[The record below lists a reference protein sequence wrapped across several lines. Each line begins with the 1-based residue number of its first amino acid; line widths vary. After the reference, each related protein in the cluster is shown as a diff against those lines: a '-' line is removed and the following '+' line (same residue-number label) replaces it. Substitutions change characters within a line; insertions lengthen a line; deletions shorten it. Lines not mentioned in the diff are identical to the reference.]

1 VGSGDRAGRL
11 VAQDPARVFGTVARV
26 NRRVTRRLIPF
37 LFLLYVVAFLDR
49 VNVGFAALQ
58 MKQDLGFGD
67 AVYGLGAGIFFIG
80 YFLFEVPSNL
90 ILERVGPRYWIARI
104 MISWGVVS
112 SAMAFVHGEAAFYAL
127 RFLLGVAEAG
137 FFPGIVLYLTYW
149 FPAAERARA
158 VALFMTATAMS
169 GVVGGPLSGAL
180 LELDG
185 ALGFRGWQWLFV
197 VEGLPAVALGLVV
210 LRFLTDRPE
219 DAHWLPADER
229 RRLVERLAAERA
241 AVASRH
247 GVELRWAL
255 AHPRV
260 WALALLYFAIV
271 VGLYGVTLWLPQ
283 IVRELGERSAL
294 EIGLVTAIPYLAAS
308 LAMVV
313 VGARSDRSGERRGH
327 LAGSA
332 LVGAAGFAL
341 TATLEVPPAAAI
353 ALLSLAAAGV
363 WGCFGPFWAL
373 PGSFLAGSAAA
384 GGIALI
390 NSIGNLGGFAGPY
403 ALGLLREAT
412 GDFRAGLGLLALSL
426 SAVALLALRLPRGD
440 APPRD

>member
-1 VGSGDRAGRL
+1 V
-11 VAQDPARVFGTVARV
+11 RV

-37 LFLLYVVAFLDR
+37 LFALYVVAFLDR

-58 MKQDLGFGD
+58 MKADLGFGD
-67 AVYGLGAGIFFIG
+67 AVYGLGAGIFFLG
-80 YFLFEVPSNL
+80 YFVFEVPSNL
-90 ILERVGPRYWIARI
+90 ILERVGPRFWIARI
-104 MISWGVVS
+104 MISWGLVS
-112 SAMAFVHGEAAFYAL
+112 AGMAFVRSESAFYAL

-158 VALFMTATAMS
+158 TALFMTATAMS
-169 GVVGGPLSGAL
+169 GVIGGPLSGAL

-185 ALGFRGWQWLFV
+185 ALGFHGWQWLFV
-197 VEGLPAVALGLVV
+197 AEGLPAVALGFAV

-219 DAHWLPADER
+219 DARWLPEDER
-229 RRLVERLAAERA
+229 RALVARLAAERA
-241 AVASRH
+241 AVVGRH
-247 GVELRWAL
+247 GDDLRRAL

-260 WALALLYFAIV
+260 WALALLYFAII
-271 VGLYGVTLWLPQ
+271 VGLYGVSLWLPQ
-283 IVRELGERSAL
+283 IVRDLGPRGAF
-294 EIGLVTAIPYLAAS
+294 EIGLLTAIPYLAAA
-308 LAMVV
+308 LAMVA
-313 VGARSDRSGERRGH
+313 VGAHSDRRGERRWH
-327 LAGSA
+327 VAVSA
-332 LVGAAGFAL
+332 LVGAAGFAA
-341 TATLEVPPAAAI
+341 TATLEVPPAASI
-353 ALLSLAAAGV
+353 ALLSVAAAGV

-390 NSIGNLGGFAGPY
+390 NSIGNLGGFVGPY

-426 SAVALLALRLPRGD
+426 AAVALLALRLPREQRG
-440 APPRD
+440 

>member
-1 VGSGDRAGRL
+1 VSRDGSVLAREG
-11 VAQDPARVFGTVARV
+11 VAV

-37 LFLLYVVAFLDR
+37 LFVLYVVAFLDR

-58 MKQDLGFGD
+58 MKADLGFGD
-67 AVYGLGAGIFFIG
+67 AVYGLGAGIFFLG
-80 YFLFEVPSNL
+80 YFVFEIPSNL
-90 ILERVGPRYWIARI
+90 ILERVGPRFWIARI
-104 MISWGVVS
+104 MISWGLVS
-112 SAMAFVHGEAAFYAL
+112 AGMAFVQSVSAFYAL

-137 FFPGIVLYLTYW
+137 FFPGIVLYLGYW

-158 VALFMTATAMS
+158 TALFMTATAMS
-169 GVVGGPLSGAL
+169 GVIGGPLSGAL

-197 VEGLPAVALGLVV
+197 VEGLPAVVLGFVV

-219 DAHWLPADER
+219 DAEWLPEDER
-229 RRLVERLAAERA
+229 RALVARLAAERA
-241 AVASRH
+241 AVVGRH
-247 GVELRWAL
+247 GEGLRRAL

-260 WALALLYFAIV
+260 WALALLYFAII
-271 VGLYGVTLWLPQ
+271 VGLYGVSLWLPQ
-283 IVRELGERSAL
+283 IVRDLGPRSAF

-308 LAMVV
+308 LAMVA
-313 VGARSDRSGERRGH
+313 VGVHSDRRGERRWH
-327 LAGSA
+327 VAGSA
-332 LVGAAGFAL
+332 LVGAAGFAA
-341 TATLEVPPAAAI
+341 TAALQVPPAASI
-353 ALLSLAAAGV
+353 ALLSVAAAGV

-390 NSIGNLGGFAGPY
+390 NSIGNLGGFVGPT
-403 ALGLLREAT
+403 ALGLLREST

-426 SAVALLALRLPRGD
+426 AAVALLALRLPREQRG
-440 APPRD
+440 